1 MNGRATYIDL
11 PNGKRMELSASIP
24 DIEEVPGPLSD
35 EEKALIEMLENEW
48 CRINAET
55 PPRLGGAATY
65 IKQGRSRV
73 WRGAYILELPRTGAQ
88 RRMTWNSASTRS
100 K

>member
-1 MNGRATYIDL
+1 MNGHADYIDL

-35 EEKALIEMLENEW
+35 EEKALIEMLEMSLKHSLQSFTQVGHCGKE
-48 CRINAET
+48 ET
-55 PPRLGGAATY
+55 STS
-65 IKQGRSRV
+65 Q
-73 WRGAYILELPRTGAQ
+73 
-88 RRMTWNSASTRS
+88 SAG